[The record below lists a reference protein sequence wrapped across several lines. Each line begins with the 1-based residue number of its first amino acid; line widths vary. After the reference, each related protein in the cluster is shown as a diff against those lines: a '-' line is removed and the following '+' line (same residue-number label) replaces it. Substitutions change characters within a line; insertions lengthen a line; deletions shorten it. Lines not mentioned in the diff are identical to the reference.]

1 MILVIDA
8 LNRHRFGSILDDMY
22 KLRARV
28 FQGRL
33 GWDVSVRN
41 GREIDLFD
49 NLDPTYVIALDDDYR
64 VVGCNRILPTT
75 GPHMLSDVFQDIL
88 CGEPPLRSAT
98 IWENTRFCIDA
109 DRLRKSGGA
118 NAIKFAACELMS
130 GITEYAL
137 NAGIEDMIN
146 VVDPAMN
153 RILKRY
159 GNAPYGYLG
168 ETVQMGKTKAL
179 AALGDITEERI
190 DSIRSFAGITG
201 DIFVDEDTAA
211 DALAAADNATTELTP
226 DLRDYCDQQISSA
239 RTDSEKVAA
248 QALKRRLEMAFRTS
262 SDCDA

>member
-49 NLDPTYVIALDDDYR
+49 DLDPTYVIALDDDYR

-98 IWENTRFCIDA
+98 IWENNMR
-109 DRLRKSGGA
+109 
-118 NAIKFAACELMS
+118 
-130 GITEYAL
+130 
-137 NAGIEDMIN
+137 
-146 VVDPAMN
+146 
-153 RILKRY
+153 
-159 GNAPYGYLG
+159 
-168 ETVQMGKTKAL
+168 
-179 AALGDITEERI
+179 
-190 DSIRSFAGITG
+190 
-201 DIFVDEDTAA
+201 
-211 DALAAADNATTELTP
+211 
-226 DLRDYCDQQISSA
+226 
-239 RTDSEKVAA
+239 
-248 QALKRRLEMAFRTS
+248 
-262 SDCDA
+262 